1 MATTQT
7 PIRPPIAPPDWS
19 PAQNEAARKMTV
31 VWVMTGGILLALLA
45 FVGLVLRL
53 TQATGVLPNQW
64 FYALLTLHGAGMV
77 AVVLMALAMTV
88 WALLRSELPLR
99 NWVSMTIYSLT
110 LLAGVLVIVATIG
123 GKFGTGWT
131 FLYPL
136 PEHPGPI
143 PGWSTNW
150 TYLYLIAVALVALS
164 FAIWG
169 VEILRA
175 GIQRFGNPGRM
186 FGLDIVTGRSK
197 PGDPNTTSPTIVA
210 AGVMAVEGI
219 FTVIPGAIVVI
230 LMIINN
236 ADPSVHWRALFVKEL
251 IYFSGHMLVN
261 FEIYLGAAI
270 AYAVLPVYAKRPWP
284 AGKTLIIAWW
294 SLMVLII
301 LPYWHHLYMDFVQ
314 PAGLSIMGQIGSY
327 VSALPSIVV
336 TIFGGVLIVYRSGIK
351 WSPAPLFIF
360 AGFAGWTIG
369 GTGALID
376 STPSLNEYLHNT
388 LWVPG
393 HFHTYMALGAVM
405 FLLGGVYFATP
416 LLTGRPLNERVG
428 SIGQRFILV
437 GGWIVV
443 LTFFASGAMSIPRRY
458 AHVPIPKFY
467 EAATAGLVGA
477 CIAAVGVLLIAGD
490 VLRVY
495 LPSIKSILPPPPT
508 PAPDEPAPVGEP
520 I

>member
-7 PIRPPIAPPDWS
+7 PTRPPLAPPAWS
-19 PAQNEAARKMTV
+19 PGENEAARRMTV
-31 VWVMTGGILLALLA
+31 VWVTTGGVLLAVLA
-45 FVGLVLRL
+45 LVGLTLRL
-53 TQATGVLPNQW
+53 TQATGVIPDRW

-77 AVVLMALAMTV
+77 AVTLMALAMTV
-88 WALLRSELPLR
+88 WALLRDQLPLR
-99 NWVSMTIYSLT
+99 NSVSLITYVLT
-110 LLAGVLVIVATIG
+110 VLAGLLVIIATMAG
-123 GKFGTGWT
+123 RFGTGWT

-136 PEHPGPI
+136 PSHPGPI
-143 PGWSTNW
+143 PGWGTNW
-150 TYLYLIAVALVALS
+150 TYLYLIAVALVALA
-164 FAIWG
+164 FALWG
-169 VEILRA
+169 YEILRA
-175 GIQRFGNPGRM
+175 GVERFGNPGRM

-210 AGVMAVEGI
+210 AGVMAVEAI
-219 FTVIPGAIVVI
+219 ATVILGAIVVI

-236 ADPSVHWRALFVKEL
+236 ADPSLHWRALFIKEL
-251 IYFSGHMLVN
+251 IYFTGHMLVN

-284 AGKTLIIAWW
+284 AARTLIVAWW
-294 SLMVLII
+294 AIMVLII
-301 LPYWHHLYMDFVQ
+301 LPYWHHLYMDFAQ
-314 PAGLSIMGQIGSY
+314 PAGLSILGQITSY
-327 VSALPSIVV
+327 ASALPSIVV

-405 FLLGGVYFATP
+405 FLLGGVYHATP
-416 LLTGRPLNERVG
+416 LLTGRPLSERIG
-428 SIGQRFILV
+428 SIGARFILV

-458 AHVPIPKFY
+458 AHVPIPKFTD
-467 EAATAGLVGA
+467 AATAGLIGA

-495 LPSIKSILPPPPT
+495 LPSIKPMPPPAM
-508 PAPDEPAPVGEP
+508 PAPAVEELSR
-520 I
+520 

>member
-1 MATTQT
+1 MPQT
-7 PIRPPIAPPDWS
+7 PTRLPIAPPDWS
-19 PAQNEAARKMTV
+19 PAQDEASRRMTV
-31 VWVMTGGILLALLA
+31 LWVTTGGVLLALLA
-45 FVGLVLRL
+45 FVGLLLRL
-53 TQATGVLPNQW
+53 TQSTGVISNHW

-77 AVVLMALAMTV
+77 AVVLLALAMTV

-99 NWVSMTIYSLT
+99 NSVSVTIYALT
-110 LLAGVLVIVATIG
+110 VLAGLLVIVATLA

-143 PGWSTNW
+143 AGWSTNW
-150 TYLYLIAVALVALS
+150 TYLYLIAVALVAVS
-164 FAIWG
+164 FALWG
-169 VEILRA
+169 FEILRA
-175 GIQRFGNPGRM
+175 GIKRFGNPGRM

-197 PGDPNTTSPTIVA
+197 PGDPNTTNPTIVA

-219 FTVIPGAIVVI
+219 ATVIPGAVVII
-230 LMIINN
+230 LMIISN
-236 ADPSVHWRALFVKEL
+236 ADPAIHFQALFMKEL

-284 AGKTLIIAWW
+284 AAKTLIIAWW
-294 SLMVLII
+294 AIGVLII
-301 LPYWHHLYMDFVQ
+301 LPCWHHLYMDFAQ
-314 PAGLSIMGQIGSY
+314 PAGLGILGQFASY
-327 VSALPSIVV
+327 ASALPSIVV
-336 TIFGGVLIVYRSGIK
+336 TIFGGVLIVYRSGIR

-405 FLLGGVYFATP
+405 FLLGGVYHATP
-416 LLTGRPLNERVG
+416 LLTGRPLSERIG
-428 SIGQRFILV
+428 SIGARFILV

-458 AHVPIPKFY
+458 AYVPIPKFTD
-467 EAATAGLVGA
+467 AATAGLIGA

-495 LPSIKSILPPPPT
+495 LPSIRPMLPE
-508 PAPDEPAPVGEP
+508 APIAAEDSNR
-520 I
+520 

>member
-1 MATTQT
+1 MATPT
-7 PIRPPIAPPDWS
+7 PTRPPVAPPAWS
-19 PAQNEAARKMTV
+19 PAENEAARQMTV
-31 VWVMTGGILLALLA
+31 VWVVTGGVLLAVLA
-45 FVGLVLRL
+45 LVGMLLRL
-53 TQATGVLPNQW
+53 TQSTGVIPDRW

-77 AVVLMALAMTV
+77 AVTLMALAMTV
-88 WALLRSELPLR
+88 WALLRNELPLR
-99 NWVSMTIYSLT
+99 NSVSVTMYALT
-110 LLAGVLVIVATIG
+110 VLAGLLVIVATVF

-164 FAIWG
+164 FALWG
-169 VEILRA
+169 FEILHA
-175 GIQRFGNPGRM
+175 GIKRFGNPGRM

-197 PGDPNTTSPTIVA
+197 PGDPDTTNPTIIA

-219 FTVIPGAIVVI
+219 ATIIPGALVI
-230 LMIINN
+230 TLMIIGN
-236 ADPSVHWRALFVKEL
+236 ADPAIHFPALFIKEL

-261 FEIYLGAAI
+261 FDIYLGAAI
-270 AYAVLPVYAKRPWP
+270 AYAVLPVYAKRAWP
-284 AGKTLIIAWW
+284 AARTLIIAWW
-294 SLMVLII
+294 AIMVLVI

-314 PAGLSIMGQIGSY
+314 PAGLSILGQIASY
-327 VSALPSIVV
+327 GSALPSIVV
-336 TIFGGVLIVYRSGIK
+336 TIFGGVLIVYRSGIR

-360 AGFAGWTIG
+360 VAFAGWTIG

-376 STPSLNEYLHNT
+376 ATPSLNEYLHNT

-405 FLLGGVYFATP
+405 FLLGGVYHATP
-416 LLTGRPLNERVG
+416 LLTGRPLSERIG
-428 SIGQRFILV
+428 SIGAKFILV

-443 LTFFASGAMSIPRRY
+443 LTFFTSGALSIPRRY
-458 AHVPIPKFY
+458 AYVPIPKFAD
-467 EAATAGLVGA
+467 AATVGLAGA

-495 LPSIKSILPPPPT
+495 LPSIRPTLP
-508 PAPDEPAPVGEP
+508 AEPMAAAAEDSNR
-520 I
+520 

>member
-1 MATTQT
+1 
-7 PIRPPIAPPDWS
+7 
-19 PAQNEAARKMTV
+19 V
-31 VWVMTGGILLALLA
+31 LL
-45 FVGLVLRL
+45 
-53 TQATGVLPNQW
+53 
-64 FYALLTLHGAGMV
+64 
-77 AVVLMALAMTV
+77 ALAMTV
-88 WALLRSELPLR
+88 WALLRGELPLR
-99 NWVSMTIYSLT
+99 NSVSMTIYALT
-110 LLAGVLVIVATIG
+110 VLAGLLVIIATIA

-136 PEHPGPI
+136 PSHPGPI
-143 PGWSTNW
+143 PGWSTDW
-150 TYLYLIAVALVALS
+150 TYLYLIAVALVAVS
-164 FAIWG
+164 FALWG
-169 VEILRA
+169 FEILRA
-175 GIQRFGNPGRM
+175 GIKRFGNPGRM

-197 PGDPNTTSPTIVA
+197 PGDPNTTNPTIVA

-219 FTVIPGAIVVI
+219 ATVIPGALVII
-230 LMIINN
+230 LMLISN
-236 ADPSVHWRALFVKEL
+236 ADPAIHFQALFMKEL

-284 AGKTLIIAWW
+284 AAKTLIIAWW
-294 SLMVLII
+294 AIGVLII
-301 LPYWHHLYMDFVQ
+301 LPYWHHLYMDFAQ
-314 PAGLSIMGQIGSY
+314 PAGLGILGQIASY
-327 VSALPSIVV
+327 GSALPSIVV
-336 TIFGGVLIVYRSGIK
+336 TIFGGVLIVYRSGIR

-405 FLLGGVYFATP
+405 FLLGGVYHATP
-416 LLTGRPLNERVG
+416 LLTGRPLSERIG
-428 SIGQRFILV
+428 SIGARFILV

-458 AHVPIPKFY
+458 AYVPIPKFTD
-467 EAATAGLVGA
+467 AATAGLVGA

-495 LPSIKSILPPPPT
+495 LPSIRPT
-508 PAPDEPAPVGEP
+508 PPAAPVAAGAAEDSDR
-520 I
+520 

>member
-1 MATTQT
+1 MATPT
-7 PIRPPIAPPDWS
+7 PTRPPVAPPAWS
-19 PAQNEAARKMTV
+19 PAENEAARQMTV
-31 VWVMTGGILLALLA
+31 VWVVTGGVLLAVLA
-45 FVGLVLRL
+45 LVGMLLRL
-53 TQATGVLPNQW
+53 TQSTGVIPDRW

-77 AVVLMALAMTV
+77 AVTLMALAMTV
-88 WALLRSELPLR
+88 WALLRNELPLR
-99 NWVSMTIYSLT
+99 NSVSVTMYALT
-110 LLAGVLVIVATIG
+110 VLAGLLVIVATVF

-164 FAIWG
+164 FALWG
-169 VEILRA
+169 FEILHA
-175 GIQRFGNPGRM
+175 GIKRFGNPGRM

-197 PGDPNTTSPTIVA
+197 PGDPDTTNPTIIA

-219 FTVIPGAIVVI
+219 ATIIPGALVI
-230 LMIINN
+230 TLMIIGN
-236 ADPSVHWRALFVKEL
+236 ADPAIHFPALFIKEL

-261 FEIYLGAAI
+261 FDIYLGAAI
-270 AYAVLPVYAKRPWP
+270 AYAVLPVYAKRAWP
-284 AGKTLIIAWW
+284 AARTLIIAWW
-294 SLMVLII
+294 AIMVLVI

-314 PAGLSIMGQIGSY
+314 PAGLSILGQIASY
-327 VSALPSIVV
+327 GSALPSIVV
-336 TIFGGVLIVYRSGIK
+336 TIFGGVLIVYRSGIR

-360 AGFAGWTIG
+360 VAFAGWTIG

-376 STPSLNEYLHNT
+376 ATPSLNEYLHNT

-405 FLLGGVYFATP
+405 FLLGGVYHATP
-416 LLTGRPLNERVG
+416 LLTGRPLSERIG
-428 SIGQRFILV
+428 SIGAKFILV

-443 LTFFASGAMSIPRRY
+443 LTFFTSGALSIPRRY
-458 AHVPIPKFY
+458 AYVPIPKFAD
-467 EAATAGLVGA
+467 AATAGLAGA

-495 LPSIKSILPPPPT
+495 LPSIRPTLP
-508 PAPDEPAPVGEP
+508 AEPMAAAAEDSNR
-520 I
+520 